1 MPQSL
6 VKPIS
11 SHEEL
16 EEFSRLREE
25 PAWLLEQRSSALQ
38 SFLQGAAPD
47 RAAHLWRYSDP
58 AQFEPVGPLS
68 GDGAGLVSEAKRAA
82 AVPAAPKLNEEARA
96 KGVVLLSLAAAAAHL
111 EYGPLVQQHLGALIG
126 AEFGRFEALNQ
137 ALWRHGLFLLVPKG
151 VRLEKEL
158 TLDFSSARSEACRLL
173 AFVSERAELTLVE
186 KHHDA
191 KAPAPGTPGGDG
203 AAEARTG
210 DGAARGNDAAHQLYG
225 VSEIFAGAASR
236 LTHLLVQTMNEGTIA
251 HLTQR
256 IRLAK
261 DAHALSAILSLG
273 AKSMKLDT
281 GTLLAG
287 EGSEVETIG
296 LLYGRGRQAFDHHTV
311 HHHSAPHTNSNLDF
325 KAVVSGRA
333 RSAYTGNITIEKE
346 APFSS
351 AYQQNNNLLLNEKA
365 RAESIPELEIKIDE
379 VQCSHGATVG
389 QVDPD
394 ELFYLMSRGI
404 PEKEA
409 IREIVRGFLEAILQR
424 VPEHLQDPL
433 RQELDSRL
441 QEI

>member
-1 MPQSL
+1 
-6 VKPIS
+6 V
-11 SHEEL
+11 
-16 EEFSRLREE
+16 
-25 PAWLLEQRSSALQ
+25 
-38 SFLQGAAPD
+38 
-47 RAAHLWRYSDP
+47 
-58 AQFEPVGPLS
+58 
-68 GDGAGLVSEAKRAA
+68 
-82 AVPAAPKLNEEARA
+82 
-96 KGVVLLSLAAAAAHL
+96 
-111 EYGPLVQQHLGALIG
+111 
-126 AEFGRFEALNQ
+126 
-137 ALWRHGLFLLVPKG
+137 
-151 VRLEKEL
+151 
-158 TLDFSSARSEACRLL
+158 
-173 AFVSERAELTLVE
+173 TLVE
-186 KHHDA
+186 RHHDA
-191 KAPAPGTPGGDG
+191 MSTTAAGRKEATRGG
-203 AAEARTG
+203 
-210 DGAARGNDAAHQLYG
+210 DAAHQLYG

-236 LTHLLVQTMNEGTIA
+236 LTHLLVQTMSQGTVA

-261 DAHALSAILSLG
+261 DAHALSSILSLG

-325 KAVVSGRA
+325 KAVVTGRA

-351 AYQQNNNLLLNEKA
+351 AYQQNNNLLLSEKA

-389 QVDPD
+389 QIDPD

-409 IREIVRGFLEAILQR
+409 VRQIVRGFLEAILQR
-424 VPEHLQDPL
+424 VPEKLQDPL
-433 RQELDSRL
+433 REELDSRL

>member
-1 MPQSL
+1 MR
-6 VKPIS
+6 K
-11 SHEEL
+11 
-16 EEFSRLREE
+16 E
-25 PAWLLEQRSSALQ
+25 PAWLLTQRSEALR

-47 RAAHLWRYSDP
+47 RAQHLWRYSDP
-58 AQFEPVGPLS
+58 AQFEPAVPLWG
-68 GDGAGLVSEAKRAA
+68 GDGAGNSDSATSAASAPRAKTA
-82 AVPAAPKLNEEARA
+82 AVAPELSGEAQE
-96 KGVVLLSLAAAAAHL
+96 KGVVLLSLAAAAAHS

-151 VRLEKEL
+151 VQLQEEL
-158 TLDFSSARSEACRLL
+158 NLDFTSARAEACRLL
-173 AFVSERAELTLVE
+173 AFVGEGSEVTLIE
-186 KHHDA
+186 RHHNA
-191 KAPAPGTPGGDG
+191 G
-203 AAEARTG
+203 ASHR
-210 DGAARGNDAAHQLYG
+210 QLYG
-225 VSEIFAGAASR
+225 VSEIFAGPASR
-236 LTHLLVQTMNEGTIA
+236 LTHMLVQTLNEGTVA

-261 DAHALSAILSLG
+261 DARALSSILSLG
-273 AKSMKLDT
+273 GKSMKLDT

-325 KAVVSGRA
+325 KAVVTGRA

-365 RAESIPELEIKIDE
+365 RAESIPELEIKVDE

-389 QVDPD
+389 QIDPD

-409 IREIVRGFLEAILQR
+409 VRQIVRGFLEAILQR
-424 VPEHLQDPL
+424 VPEKLQDPL
-433 RQELDSRL
+433 RDELDSRL